1 MLGRYS
7 ALTVDNAAFTAGL
20 AAVGASRDAKSFT
33 IGANWYPAQPIKIYI
48 TYERTTFGAAG
59 AGTIRPAENV
69 FLYRTQLGF

>member
-48 TYERTTFGAAG
+48 TYERTTFGADG